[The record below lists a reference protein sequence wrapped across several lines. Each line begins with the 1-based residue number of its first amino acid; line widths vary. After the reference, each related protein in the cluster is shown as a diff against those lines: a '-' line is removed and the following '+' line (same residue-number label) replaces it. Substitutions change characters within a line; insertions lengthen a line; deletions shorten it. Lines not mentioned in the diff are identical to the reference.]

1 MRYPLGSVLLVS
13 LLVPSCNLTSGRSQM
28 KQVSKAPDQKP
39 SNQARVITEQLAIKA
54 AREDVEK
61 EYGKSD
67 QFTIIPCAQDEFWR
81 VFFEPRN
88 SALNTSGA
96 EYLIDNKTGA
106 IISKHELPLGA
117 GTNFERSPERSA
129 ISREEAVT
137 IARKDADN
145 AYGSS
150 TTLSLTVCELSSVW
164 RIIYSPRQGLNGGGP
179 EYVIDKTTGKI
190 LDKKYYQ

>member
-1 MRYPLGSVLLVS
+1 MRISIAAALFVAPLIL
-13 LLVPSCNLTSGRSQM
+13 SCNLAGGKTS
-28 KQVSKAPDQKP
+28 KQVNSH
-39 SNQARVITEQLAIKA
+39 SNYGTPTQDIGVTKETAVRTAG
-54 AREDVEK
+54 EDAK
-61 EYGKSD
+61 KQYGNTD
-67 QFTIIPCAQDEFWR
+67 QFIIIPCAQDEFWR

-88 SALNTSGA
+88 SAPNTSGA